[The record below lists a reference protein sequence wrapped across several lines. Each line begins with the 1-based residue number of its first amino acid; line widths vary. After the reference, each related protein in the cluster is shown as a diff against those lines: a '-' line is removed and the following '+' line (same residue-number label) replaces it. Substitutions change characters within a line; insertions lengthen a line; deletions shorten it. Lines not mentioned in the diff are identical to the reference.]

1 MSLTWLPSTDSG
13 LMVAD
18 YIATSFSAGKAY
30 GFFAVAKAK
39 SGATF
44 DEAIYTTQS
53 GFNVAS
59 APAANS
65 STGEKAVVSAR
76 PTSKQ
81 VVRKIR

>member
-1 MSLTWLPSTDSG
+1 
-13 LMVAD
+13 
-18 YIATSFSAGKAY
+18 
-30 GFFAVAKAK
+30 VAKAK

-65 STGEKAVVSAR
+65 SAGEQPISRIAIGHTPAGSSTINLKR
-76 PTSKQ
+76 
-81 VVRKIR
+81 R